1 MSKLFKLVLVGV
13 LLVLAVVPVAAQDD
27 LGNVVVGS
35 TVGSTGVNFNPITS
49 SSATE
54 QDIMNLLYPA
64 LVGVNPETAVI
75 EPGAPGGLAESW
87 EVSEDGLVY
96 TITLKDYFT
105 WSDGTPV
112 TANDIAISWEAIAS
126 GQIET
131 PIAYLTD
138 YITNVEVIDD
148 HTLAVTVPE
157 ASCESVGNFY
167 FQSFPSHLVTA
178 EDGTIDWTAVQ
189 AMTQSDAADLEVGP
203 YGLSAQIPDQQ
214 TALVP
219 VAAEQ
224 WPSDAEGP
232 ILNEGYIQKV
242 VGDQTVETEQFLA
255 GEIDF
260 SSFVPVDRR
269 EDVRNAE
276 GISSY
281 EFSPGNTW
289 DYLAVNFA
297 NPENPQPAFDEE
309 GNAVEQDRHPLFAE
323 RDVREALA
331 HAINMEDVI
340 TAAVFGEGS
349 IMQSMYAPGTW
360 VYNDEVP
367 FYEFDPEL
375 ATTML
380 ADAGW
385 TDEDGDGV
393 IECHGCADAEEGTP
407 FAFTLYTNQGNTR
420 REAFGQ
426 IVQDQLSAVGVQVDF
441 QTIDFNVLIDMLDQQ
456 TFDAVILGWRN
467 SYPFSADYTQIFGAS
482 GDVVGGSNSVSYV
495 NPEMDELMRQA
506 LTLPGCDTA
515 ERAAI
520 YGQAAQLFH
529 EDLPYVVQFSTDG
542 MYGWQDGIE
551 GVDPYPANLLW
562 NLTEWTRAAQ

>member
-1 MSKLFKLVLVGV
+1 MSKLFKLVLVGA
-13 LLVLAVVPVAAQDD
+13 LLVLAAFPVAAQDD
-27 LGNVVVGS
+27 LGNVIVGS

-112 TANDIAISWEAIAS
+112 TANDIAISWAAIQS

-138 YITNVEVIDD
+138 YITDVQVIDD
-148 HTLAVTVPE
+148 NTLQVTVPE

-178 EDGTIDWTAVQ
+178 EDGTIDWTMLA

-224 WPSDAEGP
+224 WPSDNEGP

-242 VGDQTVETEQFLA
+242 VGDQTVDIEQFLA
-255 GEIDF
+255 GQIDF
-260 SSFVPVDRR
+260 NTLVPVDRR

-276 GISSY
+276 SINSY

-297 NPENPQPAFDEE
+297 NPENPQPAVDEE
-309 GNAVEQDRHPLFAE
+309 GNAIEQDRHPLFAE
-323 RDVREALA
+323 RDVREAMA

-360 VYNDEVP
+360 VYNDAVP
-367 FYEFDPEL
+367 FYEYDPAL

-393 IECHGCADAEEGTP
+393 VECHGCADAEEGTP

-426 IVQDQLSAVGVQVDF
+426 IVQDQLSDVGIQVDF

-467 SYPFSADYTQIFGAS
+467 SYPFSADYTQIFGSS

-529 EDLPYVVQFSTDG
+529 DDLPYVVQFSTDG
-542 MYGWQDGIE
+542 MYAWQDSLE
-551 GVDPYPANLLW
+551 GVDPYPANLQW
-562 NLTEWTRAAQ
+562 NLTEWTRAQ

>member
-1 MSKLFKLVLVGV
+1 MRKLFKFV
-13 LLVLAVVPVAAQDD
+13 LLGVILVMAVAPAAAQDD
-27 LGNVVVGS
+27 LGNVIIGS
-35 TVGSTGVNFNPITS
+35 TFGSTGVNFNPITS
-49 SSATE
+49 STATE

-112 TANDIAISWEAIAS
+112 TANDIAISWAAIQS

-131 PIAYLTD
+131 PIAYLVD
-138 YITNVEVIDD
+138 YITDVEVVDD
-148 HTLAVTVPE
+148 HTLQVTVPE

-167 FQSFPSHLVTA
+167 FQAFPSHVVTA
-178 EDGTIDWTAVQ
+178 EDGTVDWALVQ
-189 AMTQSDAADLEVGP
+189 EMTMSDESALEVGP

-219 VAAEQ
+219 VAEDQ
-224 WPSDAEGP
+224 WPSEFEGP
-232 ILNEGYIQKV
+232 ILNDGYIQKV
-242 VGDQTVETEQFLA
+242 VGDQTIETEQLLA
-255 GEIDF
+255 GDVDF

-269 EDVRNAE
+269 DDVRAAE
-276 GISSY
+276 NLNSY

-289 DYLAVNFA
+289 DYLAVNHA
-297 NPENPQPAFDEE
+297 NPENPQPAYDED
-309 GNAVEQDRHPLFAE
+309 GNLIEQDPHPLFAD
-323 RDVREALA
+323 RDVREAMA

-349 IMQSMYAPGTW
+349 VMQSMYAPGTW

-367 FYEFDPEL
+367 FYEYDPEL
-375 ATTML
+375 ASQML

-393 IECHGCADAEEGTP
+393 VECHGCANAEEGTP
-407 FAFTLYTNQGNTR
+407 FSFTLYTNQGNTR

-426 IVQDQLSAVGVQVDF
+426 IVQDQLSDVGIQVDF
-441 QTIDFNVLIDMLDQQ
+441 QTIDFNVLVDMLDQQ
-456 TFDAVILGWRN
+456 TFDAVI
-467 SYPFSADYTQIFGAS
+467 QIFGSS
-482 GDVVGGSNSVSYV
+482 GDVIGGSNSVSYV
-495 NPEMDELMRQA
+495 NPQMDELMRSA
-506 LTLPGCDTA
+506 LTLEGCDTA

-520 YGQAAQLFH
+520 YGEAAALFH
-529 EDLPYVVQFSTDG
+529 QDLPYIVQFSSDG
-542 MYGWQDGIE
+542 MYAWQNTVE

-562 NLTEWTRAAQ
+562 NLTEWTRAQ

>member
-13 LLVLAVVPVAAQDD
+13 LLALAVAPVAAQDD
-27 LGNVVVGS
+27 LGNVIVGS

-49 SSATE
+49 STATE

-75 EPGAPGGLAESW
+75 EPNAPGGLAESW

-96 TITLKDYFT
+96 TITLKDYFK

-112 TANDIAISWEAIAS
+112 TANDIAISWAAIQS

-131 PIAYLTD
+131 PIAYLVD
-138 YITNVEVIDD
+138 YITDVQAVDE
-148 HTLAVTVPE
+148 HTLQVSVPE

-167 FQSFPSHLVTA
+167 FQAFPSHLVTA
-178 EDGTIDWTAVQ
+178 EDGTIDWAMVQ
-189 AMTQSDAADLEVGP
+189 QMTQSDPADLEVGP
-203 YGLSAQIPDQQ
+203 YALSAQIPDQQ

-224 WPSDAEGP
+224 WPSEQEGP
-232 ILNEGYIQKV
+232 ILNTGYIQKV
-242 VGDQTVETEQFLA
+242 VGDQTVDVEQFLA
-255 GEIDF
+255 GQIDF
-260 SSFVPVDRR
+260 STFVPVDRR
-269 EDVRNAE
+269 EEVRSAE
-276 GISSY
+276 GINSY

-309 GNAVEQDRHPLFAE
+309 GNAIEQDRHPLFAE
-323 RDVREALA
+323 RDVREAMA

-349 IMQSMYAPGTW
+349 VMQSMYAPGTW
-360 VYNDEVP
+360 VYNEDVP
-367 FYEFDPEL
+367 FYEYDPEL
-375 ATTML
+375 AQTML

-385 TDEDGDGV
+385 TDENGDGV

-426 IVQDQLSAVGVQVDF
+426 IVQDQLSDVGIQVDF
-441 QTIDFNVLIDMLDQQ
+441 QTIDFNVLVDMLDQQ

-467 SYPFSADYTQIFGAS
+467 SYPFSADYTQIFGSS
-482 GDVVGGSNSVSYV
+482 GDVIGGSNSVSYV
-495 NPEMDELMRQA
+495 NPQMDELMRQA

-542 MYGWQDGIE
+542 MYAWQQSIE

>member
-13 LLVLAVVPVAAQDD
+13 LLALAVAPVAAQDD
-27 LGNVVVGS
+27 LGNVIVGS

-49 SSATE
+49 STATE

-75 EPGAPGGLAESW
+75 EPNAPGGLAESW

-96 TITLKDYFT
+96 TITLKDYFK

-112 TANDIAISWEAIAS
+112 TANDIAISWAAIQS

-131 PIAYLTD
+131 PIAYLVD
-138 YITNVEVIDD
+138 YITDVQAVDE
-148 HTLAVTVPE
+148 HTLQVSVPE

-167 FQSFPSHLVTA
+167 FQAFPSHLVTA
-178 EDGTIDWTAVQ
+178 EDGTIDWAMVQ
-189 AMTQSDAADLEVGP
+189 QMTQSDPADLEVGP
-203 YGLSAQIPDQQ
+203 YALSAQIPDQQ

-219 VAAEQ
+219 VAADQ
-224 WPSDAEGP
+224 WPSEQEGP
-232 ILNEGYIQKV
+232 ILNTGYIQKV
-242 VGDQTVETEQFLA
+242 VGDQTVDVEQFLA
-255 GEIDF
+255 GQIDF
-260 SSFVPVDRR
+260 STFVPVDRR
-269 EDVRNAE
+269 EEVRSAE
-276 GISSY
+276 GINSY

-309 GNAVEQDRHPLFAE
+309 GNAIEQDRHPLFAE
-323 RDVREALA
+323 RDVREAMA

-349 IMQSMYAPGTW
+349 VMQSMYAPGTW
-360 VYNDEVP
+360 VYNEDVP
-367 FYEFDPEL
+367 FYEYDPEL
-375 ATTML
+375 AQTML

-385 TDEDGDGV
+385 TDENGDGV

-426 IVQDQLSAVGVQVDF
+426 IVQDQLSDVGIQVDF
-441 QTIDFNVLIDMLDQQ
+441 QTIDFNVLVDMLDQQ

-467 SYPFSADYTQIFGAS
+467 SYPFSADYTQIFGSS
-482 GDVVGGSNSVSYV
+482 GDVIGGSNSVSYV
-495 NPEMDELMRQA
+495 NPQMDELMRQA

-529 EDLPYVVQFSTDG
+529 DDLPYVVQFSTDG
-542 MYGWQDGIE
+542 MYAWQQSIE